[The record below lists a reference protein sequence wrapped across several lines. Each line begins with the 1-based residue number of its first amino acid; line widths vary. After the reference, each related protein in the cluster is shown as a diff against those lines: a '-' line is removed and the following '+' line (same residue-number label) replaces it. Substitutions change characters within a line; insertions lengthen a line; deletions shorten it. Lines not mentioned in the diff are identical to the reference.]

1 MAVKSFSV
9 DGWQAIV
16 WVGDS
21 HDLAEAPRIGCV
33 ERPVLRLEL
42 PACSAVSFAI
52 AHSGSLRG
60 WVDRLRRLRLPP
72 SGFVV
77 PAFGTGSTA
86 APRWDRAE
94 AWSGACHLVCSP
106 ACRNLPL
113 LERYRAATASSYS
126 WKGCGV
132 LRTVPVSPDHGPDS
146 RAGPA
151 GDLRPRQVFLIAEP
165 NHVVTIEH
173 GLGSPHVLAVGSSRF
188 LAALIAS
195 KRQVAQF
202 E

>member
-1 MAVKSFSV
+1 MAVKSLSV

-113 LERYRAATASSYS
+113 LERYRAAWKALSVQARS
-126 WKGCGV
+126 WNC
-132 LRTVPVSPDHGPDS
+132 LLILLERLWRAPPGP
-146 RAGPA
+146 GKP
-151 GDLRPRQVFLIAEP
+151 
-165 NHVVTIEH
+165 
-173 GLGSPHVLAVGSSRF
+173 
-188 LAALIAS
+188 
-195 KRQVAQF
+195 
-202 E
+202 